1 MSSPGVHAHRRAPLV
16 MALVI
21 AAAVGACSGAASSP
35 PAASGGPS
43 AAGGP
48 PQPLTITAKDV
59 AFAPTSFT
67 APAGRPL
74 EVTFH
79 NEDAGVPHNLVLLA
93 GPSLS
98 DEIVKSEVFT
108 GVADQQVSIPGLVA
122 GAYRF
127 SCNVH
132 PNMTADL
139 TVAP

>member
-1 MSSPGVHAHRRAPLV
+1 M
-16 MALVI
+16 
-21 AAAVGACSGAASSP
+21 
-35 PAASGGPS
+35 
-43 AAGGP
+43 
-48 PQPLTITAKDV
+48 TITAKDV
-59 AFAPTSFT
+59 AFEPTSFT

-74 EVTFH
+74 EITFH
-79 NEDAGVPHNLVLLA
+79 NQDAGVPHNLVLFA

-98 DEIVKSEVFT
+98 DELVKSEVFT
-108 GVADQQVSIPGLVA
+108 GVADQQVSIPGLVP